1 MPDAVRGRVFTLLDL
16 SWSAMRLLS
25 LVLGGLIADV
35 LGVRPLV
42 WGSGSLL
49 ALTGVLGLV
58 LLGRY
63 DFRDCAADLGKT
75 EGDGCFDRARGRASA
90 QSGGHYPAATPPSRA
105 EHTGDRAALVLERR
119 QDDRIAENAWLT
131 PPPLARGRRRSGF
144 RPRRSDGRPRWRH
157 RRWERARAVR
167 E

>member
-90 QSGGHYPAATPPSRA
+90 QSGEHYRAAQSTPATALPSCSSAVRTTASRKMPGSPPRPWL
-105 EHTGDRAALVLERR
+105 EDGGDRDSGRVDQTGGLDGAIGGGNEHER
-119 QDDRIAENAWLT
+119 
-131 PPPLARGRRRSGF
+131 
-144 RPRRSDGRPRWRH
+144 
-157 RRWERARAVR
+157 
-167 E
+167 

>member
-1 MPDAVRGRVFTLLDL
+1 
-16 SWSAMRLLS
+16 
-25 LVLGGLIADV
+25 V

-90 QSGGHYPAATPPSRA
+90 QSGEHYPAATPPSRE

-119 QDDRIAENAWLT
+119 QDDRIAENAWLN
-131 PPPLARGRRRSGF
+131 PRPWLEDGGDRDSGRVDQTGGL
-144 RPRRSDGRPRWRH
+144 DGAIGGGNEH
-157 RRWERARAVR
+157 ER
-167 E
+167 